1 MHRLAQRTMLE
12 RMKEAGLFIGEVDDM
27 IAANLIS
34 HFMPHGLGHCL
45 GLDVHDVGGYP
56 PGASRRDDPSIKE
69 NLRLGRELQEG
80 MVLTVEPGFYFTDYL
95 IDEALANPVKARF
108 ICQERL
114 GELRGV
120 GGVRIEDDVV
130 V

>member
-80 MVLTVEPGFYFTDYL
+80 MVITVEPGFYFVDYL
-95 IDEALANPVKARF
+95 IEKVMADEKLARF
-108 ICQERL
+108 VNKDRL
-114 GELRGV
+114 AEIWAKV
-120 GGVRIEDDVV
+120 GGV
-130 V
+130 